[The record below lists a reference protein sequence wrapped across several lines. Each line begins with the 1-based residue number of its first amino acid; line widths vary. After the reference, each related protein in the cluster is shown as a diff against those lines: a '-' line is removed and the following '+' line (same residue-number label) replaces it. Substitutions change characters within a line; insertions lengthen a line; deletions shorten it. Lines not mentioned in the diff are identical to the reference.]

1 LIDRAESPAG
11 FATISQLGR
20 LRGVDKAAISRRV
33 ARLEAQGLLK
43 SQRGARGTKIVNIAE
58 FDRAAGEATDA
69 IRELNGRG
77 AGATQSG
84 LARGDGTAIEP
95 ADPILS
101 REQARRASYDADMKK
116 LDLEERLGQ
125 LVSVDRVQRA
135 FADCAQIVAQAAGQ
149 MVGRAEENAAAV
161 AKDGVQ
167 GARAWLK
174 RATHDLCEAV
184 ARSATL
190 LADEAQSDAQAS
202 LSIGQESAASAVAE

>member
-1 LIDRAESPAG
+1 MIDQAESPAG
-11 FATISQLGR
+11 FATISELGR

-33 ARLEAQGLLK
+33 ARLEAQGLLQ
-43 SQRGARGTKIVNIAE
+43 SQRGARGTKLVNIAE
-58 FDRAAGEATDA
+58 FDRVAGATTDA
-69 IRELNGRG
+69 VRELNGRS
-77 AGATQSG
+77 ATVAPGS
-84 LARGDGTAIEP
+84 LA

-135 FADCAQIVAQAAGQ
+135 FSDCAQIVAQAAGQ

-167 GARAWLK
+167 GARAWL
-174 RATHDLCEAV
+174 RAATRDLCEAV
-184 ARSATL
+184 ARSASL
-190 LADEAQSDAQAS
+190 LVDEAQSDAQAS
-202 LSIGQESAASAVAE
+202 VSVGQESAATAVAE